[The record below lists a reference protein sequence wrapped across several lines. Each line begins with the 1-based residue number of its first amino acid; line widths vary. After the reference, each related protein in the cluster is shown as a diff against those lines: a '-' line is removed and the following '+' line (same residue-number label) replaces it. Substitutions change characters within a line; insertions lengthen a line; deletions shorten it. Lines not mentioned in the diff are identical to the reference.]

1 MTTQESA
8 HESLENPVRRRR
20 NWLIAA
26 VAGAAA
32 LAGAGLAWRQHNL
45 GPESPSA
52 EAVFWQRRF
61 PNLDGGEFSMASLRG
76 RPMLLNF
83 WATWC
88 PPCIEEL
95 PLLSSFYQQNSPNR
109 WQVLGLAVDQL
120 APVKHFLE
128 QHPVT
133 FPVVLAGMS
142 GIELSRSLGNTTGGL
157 PFTVIFDSGGNLV
170 QRKIGKM
177 TANDFRALAM
187 MT

>member
-1 MTTQESA
+1 MPNQ
-8 HESLENPVRRRR
+8 RRR
-20 NWLIAA
+20 NWLIGA

-32 LAGAGLAWRQHNL
+32 LAGVGLAWRNDRISAVE
-45 GPESPSA
+45 ES
-52 EAVFWQRRF
+52 ELWRLKFEKI
-61 PNLDGGEFSMASLRG
+61 DGSQLSMSTLRG
-76 RPMLLNF
+76 NPLLLNF

-95 PLLSSFYQQNSPNR
+95 SLLSSFYQQNSPNR

-142 GIELSRSLGNTTGGL
+142 GIQLSRSLGNSTGGL

-177 TANDFRALAM
+177 TVGDFRALARIRV
-187 MT
+187 